1 MRWKLGLGG
10 LLGLAASAALA
21 GEAVDIGRAVYVERS
36 EQGARAL
43 EPATT
48 LRKGDKVVLV
58 LEWRA
63 GQAARRGFTVQSA
76 VPRPLV
82 YQRAGSDAV
91 EVSTDNGR
99 SWGRLG
105 SLRHGDRVASAED
118 VTHLRL
124 RVPSRAGAGRMTYS
138 AIVR

>member
-1 MRWKLGLGG
+1 MRLGLAVGG
-10 LLGLAASAALA
+10 ALALAASAAFA
-21 GEAVDIGRAVYVERS
+21 ESAVDIDRSVYVERRDD
-36 EQGARAL
+36 GVRAL

-48 LRKGDKVVLV
+48 LKKGDKVVLV

-63 GQAARRGFTVQSA
+63 APRGHGFTVESA
-76 VPRPLV
+76 VPRPLAF
-82 YQRAGSDAV
+82 QRAGSDAV

-99 SWGRLG
+99 NWGRLG
-105 SLRHGDRVASAED
+105 SLRVGNRLASAED

-124 RVPSRAGAGRMTYS
+124 RVPGSAPAGRMTYS

>member
-1 MRWKLGLGG
+1 MRLGLALGG
-10 LLGLAASAALA
+10 LLSFAASAAA
-21 GEAVDIGRAVYVERS
+21 AASAVDIDRSVYVERRDD
-36 EQGARAL
+36 GVRAL

-48 LRKGDKVVLV
+48 LKKGDKVVLV

-63 GQAARRGFTVQSA
+63 APRGGGFTVESA
-76 VPRPLV
+76 VPRPLAF
-82 YQRAGSDAV
+82 QRAGSDAV

-99 SWGRLG
+99 NWGRLG
-105 SLRHGDRVASAED
+105 SLRVGRRLASAED

-124 RVPSRAGAGRMTYS
+124 RVPGSAPAGRMTYS

>member
-1 MRWKLGLGG
+1 MR
-10 LLGLAASAALA
+10 LGLAVGSLLWVAANAASA
-21 GEAVDIGRAVYVERS
+21 GNGVDIDRSVYVERRDD
-36 EQGARAL
+36 GVRAL

-48 LRKGDKVVLV
+48 LKKGDKVVLV

-63 GQAARRGFTVQSA
+63 APRGRGFTVESA
-76 VPRPLV
+76 VPRPLAF
-82 YQRAGSDAV
+82 QRAGNDAV

-99 SWGRLG
+99 NWGRLG
-105 SLRHGDRVASAED
+105 SLRVGNRLASAED

-124 RVPSRAGAGRMTYS
+124 QVPGSAPAGRMTYS

>member
-1 MRWKLGLGG
+1 MRLGLALGG
-10 LLGLAASAALA
+10 LLSFAASAAA
-21 GEAVDIGRAVYVERS
+21 AASAVDIDRSVYVERRDD
-36 EQGARAL
+36 GVRAL

-48 LRKGDKVVLV
+48 LKKGDKVVLV

-63 GQAARRGFTVQSA
+63 AAHGRGFTVESA
-76 VPRPLV
+76 VPRPLAF
-82 YQRAGSDAV
+82 QRAGSDAV

-99 SWGRLG
+99 NWGRLG
-105 SLRHGDRVASAED
+105 SLRVGSRLASAED

-124 RVPSRAGAGRMTYS
+124 RVPGSAPAGRMTYS

>member
-1 MRWKLGLGG
+1 MRLGSALG
-10 LLGLAASAALA
+10 ALA
-21 GEAVDIGRAVYVERS
+21 CLVASTAAAESAVDIDRSVYVERRGDGVR
-36 EQGARAL
+36 EL

-48 LRKGDKVVLV
+48 LKKGDKVVLV

-63 GQAARRGFTVQSA
+63 APRGRGFTVESA
-76 VPRPLV
+76 VPRPLAF
-82 YQRAGSDAV
+82 QRAGSDAV

-105 SLRHGDRVASAED
+105 KLRIGQRVASAED
-118 VTHLRL
+118 VTHLRMRIL
-124 RVPSRAGAGRMTYS
+124 ASAPAGRMTYS